1 MVTLSSPQW
10 VKSNWASRP
19 GGCSWGKY
27 TSRSGPC
34 SARQSCNRRCS
45 VLSWEALNR
54 PGCCSANQSIIVV
67 ALSLPV
73 GSFRSSGSISSSH
86 TPSKGSGRVR
96 HQCSGFVADGNGP
109 LCHLRAE
116 RTLIPAL
123 AAAVSC
129 VLPSIRFCLSSP
141 TCRSVINGTS
151 VPNDYPISTGKNG
164 RRYRQDQLSL
174 IRSNVMPVAG
184 PCRGDELGP
193 VSG

>member
-1 MVTLSSPQW
+1 MVTPRELQW

-34 SARQSCNRRCS
+34 SALQSCNRRCS
-45 VLSWEALNR
+45 VRSWDALNR
-54 PGCCSANQSIIVV
+54 PECCSASQSIIVV
-67 ALSLPV
+67 AFSLPV

-96 HQCSGFVADGNGP
+96 HRCSGFACDGNGP
-109 LCHLRAE
+109 LCHLRAD

-129 VLPSIRFCLSSP
+129 VLPSIRFCLNSL
-141 TCRSVINGTS
+141 TCRSVINRHLRT
-151 VPNDYPISTGKNG
+151 
-164 RRYRQDQLSL
+164 
-174 IRSNVMPVAG
+174 
-184 PCRGDELGP
+184 E
-193 VSG
+193 